1 MEASN
6 EPDASDAL
14 PTPPHNFQVPLGSDQ
29 SQHQHTLPIG
39 GPVMSNAALGSS
51 TPLGG
56 ATLAS

>member
-1 MEASN
+1 MS
-6 EPDASDAL
+6 PMPSS
-14 PTPPHNFQVPLGSDQ
+14 TPHQSFQVPLGSDQ